1 MEPGWDK
8 KEVAKLKELGLNHEQ
23 AMTVV
28 GRIAEHRQRADRQG
42 YSRGYVS
49 GYENGLKK
57 HQEHNYAVARESF
70 RTNVRA
76 ALEQLSD
83 TDVLEIVTTEVW
95 MHGNNIIDEALS
107 EPND

>member
-8 KEVAKLKELGLNHEQ
+8 TECATLKVLGLNHQQ
-23 AMTVV
+23 AMIAI
-28 GRIAEHRQRADRQG
+28 GRIAEHRQRAYLQG
-42 YSRGYVS
+42 FSRGY
-49 GYENGLKK
+49 E
-57 HQEHNYAVARESF
+57 EHSYAVARESF

-76 ALEQLSD
+76 TLEQLSD